1 LIFYKKGG
9 SRTMNKSAIKAVF
22 TNAKAVGARYIGV
35 RVKTKGSSQ
44 PEIIINPKENFDE
57 KLNYYMS
64 AYDDDLI
71 LISAKGKKDIRIT
84 GIAQGNTFEDIEYQ
98 LMSVGVGW
106 KKPISDAI
114 DKSYNKMIAATP
126 PQTEEERLQC
136 ETMKEAVK
144 GMFLTASR
152 SAAEARFIFDNIEKY
167 EEIFD
172 ICMNGDEMAFKK
184 GLMELQRMQ
193 NEHILKEESDE

>member
-1 LIFYKKGG
+1 
-9 SRTMNKSAIKAVF
+9 MNKSALKALF
-22 TNAKAVGARYIGV
+22 INAKVEGARYIGV
-35 RVKTKGSSQ
+35 RIATEGSSE
-44 PEIIINPKENFDE
+44 PEIIINPEKNFDSKFE
-57 KLNYYMS
+57 YYMS

-71 LISAKGKKDIRIT
+71 LISAKGKKEIKIT

-114 DKSYNKMIAATP
+114 DKTYDKMMAETP
-126 PQTEEERLQC
+126 PQSEEERLQR
-136 ETMKEAVK
+136 ETMREAIK
-144 GMFLTASR
+144 GMFLNASR

-167 EEIFD
+167 EEIFN
-172 ICMNGDEMAFKK
+172 ICMNGDDMEFKK

-193 NEHILKEESDE
+193 NEHILKEEDDSCRS

>member
-1 LIFYKKGG
+1 
-9 SRTMNKSAIKAVF
+9 MNKSALKAVF
-22 TNAKAVGARYIGV
+22 INAMAVGARYIGV
-35 RVKTKGSSQ
+35 SIKTEGSSQ
-44 PEIIINPKENFDE
+44 PEIIINPKENFDT
-57 KLNYYMS
+57 KFDYYMN

-71 LISAKGKKDIRIT
+71 LISAKGKKEIRIT

-114 DKSYNKMIAATP
+114 DKTYDKMMAETP
-126 PQTEEERLQC
+126 PQSEEERLQR
-136 ETMKEAVK
+136 ETMREAIK
-144 GMFLTASR
+144 GMFLNASR

-172 ICMNGDEMAFKK
+172 ICMNGDDMEFKK

-193 NEHILKEESDE
+193 NEYILKEESDE

>member
-1 LIFYKKGG
+1 
-9 SRTMNKSAIKAVF
+9 MNKSALKAVF
-22 TNAKAVGARYIGV
+22 INAKAVGARYIGV
-35 RVKTKGSSQ
+35 SIRTEGSSH
-44 PEIIINPKENFDE
+44 PEIIINPRENFDA
-57 KLNYYMS
+57 KFDYYMS

-71 LISAKGKKDIRIT
+71 LISAKRKKDIRIT
-84 GIAQGNTFEDIEYQ
+84 GVAQGNTFEDIEYQ
-98 LMSVGVGW
+98 LMSVGTGW
-106 KKPISDAI
+106 KQPISDAI

-126 PQTEEERLQC
+126 PQTEEEKLQC

-144 GMFLTASR
+144 GMLLTASR

>member
-1 LIFYKKGG
+1 
-9 SRTMNKSAIKAVF
+9 MNKSALKALF
-22 TNAKAVGARYIGV
+22 INAKVEGARYIGV
-35 RVKTKGSSQ
+35 KIATEGNSE
-44 PEIIINPKENFDE
+44 PEIIINPEKNFDS
-57 KLNYYMS
+57 KFDYYMS

-71 LISAKGKKDIRIT
+71 LISAKGKKEIRIT

-114 DKSYNKMIAATP
+114 DKSYNKMIAETP
-126 PQTEEERLQC
+126 PQTEEERLRC

-144 GMFLTASR
+144 GMFLNAGR
-152 SAAEARFIFDNIEKY
+152 SAAEARFILENIEKY
-167 EEIFD
+167 EQLFD
-172 ICMNGDEMAFKK
+172 ICMNGDEMEFKK

-193 NEHILKEESDE
+193 NEHILKEEDDSCR

>member
-1 LIFYKKGG
+1 
-9 SRTMNKSAIKAVF
+9 MNKGALKAVF
-22 TNAKAVGARYIGV
+22 INAMAVGARYIGV
-35 RVKTKGSSQ
+35 SIKTEGGSQ
-44 PEIIINPKENFDE
+44 PEIIINPKENFDA
-57 KLNYYMS
+57 KFDYYMN

-71 LISAKGKKDIRIT
+71 LISAKGKKEIRIT

-114 DKSYNKMIAATP
+114 DKTYDKMMAETP
-126 PQTEEERLQC
+126 PQSEEERLQR
-136 ETMKEAVK
+136 ETMKEAIK
-144 GMFLTASR
+144 GMFLNASR

-172 ICMNGDEMAFKK
+172 ICMNGDDMEFKK

-193 NEHILKEESDE
+193 NEYILKEESDE